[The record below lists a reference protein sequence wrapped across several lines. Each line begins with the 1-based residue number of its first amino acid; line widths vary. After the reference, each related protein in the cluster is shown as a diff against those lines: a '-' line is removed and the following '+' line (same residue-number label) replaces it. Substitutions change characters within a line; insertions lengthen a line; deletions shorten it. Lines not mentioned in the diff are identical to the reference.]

1 MAANKATISHGPVY
15 MPVEQYLSLDDNTDG
30 LYEYWHGIVIM
41 LRPPSSAY
49 IDRAIINM
57 ADGSNTHAALCVR
70 IASLLDQ
77 SLLKSDSPCLTYSS
91 DTRLMLAED
100 HYLHPDVTVACSEQ
114 PTNTR
119 LSNPKVIIEVLSPS
133 TEDRDRNA
141 KFETY
146 RRLPS
151 LQEYMLVGSQYK
163 AIEVHRREGKFWR
176 QYHYREGDLV
186 ELTSIDV
193 SFPFDDVYRR
203 ITLA

>member
-1 MAANKATISHGPVY
+1 MAADKATVSNGPVY
-15 MPVEQYLSLDDNTDG
+15 MPVEQYLALDDNTDG

-49 IDRAIINM
+49 SDHAIIDM
-57 ADGSNTHAALCVR
+57 AGGSNTHAALCVR

-77 SLLKSDSPCLTYSS
+77 SLLNADSPCMTYSS

-114 PTNTR
+114 PNNTM
-119 LSNPKVIIEVLSPS
+119 LINPTLIIEVLSPG
-133 TEDRDRNA
+133 TEERDRKG

-146 RRLPS
+146 KRLPS
-151 LQEYMLVGSQYK
+151 VQEYMLVGSQYK
-163 AIEVHRREGKFWR
+163 AIEVHRREGNFWR
-176 QYHYREGDLV
+176 QYHYREGDLI
-186 ELTSIDV
+186 ELTSIGV

-203 ITLA
+203 IKLP